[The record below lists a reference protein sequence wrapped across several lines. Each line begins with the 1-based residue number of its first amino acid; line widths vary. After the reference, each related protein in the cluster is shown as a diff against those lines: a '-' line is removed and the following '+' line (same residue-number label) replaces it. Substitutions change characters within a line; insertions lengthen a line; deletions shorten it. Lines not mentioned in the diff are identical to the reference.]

1 MVLPAGVQ
9 TAAVSFGNGFD
20 LFGAEVPATLKVE
33 AVFATSG
40 DQPAPDRLVWLA
52 TGQAMLPIERT
63 LTSVT
68 SDDLVELPAVDQP
81 GWVDQFGN
89 EYRNWHYKATLRYVK
104 DNVSAQTVRTFQVLM
119 GEQTVDLDTMFNTGV
134 SDPVIVLRYPTR
146 SVNGYFPDPF
156 GNITIPTGSPGGGE
170 GGADGQDGREVQLRN
185 SGTNIEWRYV
195 GDAAWTN
202 LATLEALRGPKGS
215 DGASIKGDQGLS
227 AYQVWT
233 AAGNT
238 GTVAQFLASLKGEK
252 GDSTVGAVDSTAR
265 GRANEAYTL
274 ADGKFSK
281 PGGGIGPSDLS
292 QYVIDRLAD
301 VQDIQTRYGKQA
313 KDVTG
318 LNLNDLFEG
327 GTYRGANLTNSPNS
341 GSDWFFIEIVN
352 HDGSYLLQRATQFTG
367 PDADLGRV
375 WVRMKG
381 TNAGTW
387 FPWRLIGAK
396 GDPGSQGT
404 SGVNATTTTVPVG
417 GSITPAGAPVGLVI
431 FLAD

>member
-1 MVLPAGVQ
+1 MALPAGVQ

-63 LTSVT
+63 LTSVS

-104 DNVSAQTVRTFQVLM
+104 DNVSTQTIRTFQVLM

-146 SVNGYFPDPF
+146 SVNGYFPDSF
-156 GNITIPTGSPGGGE
+156 GNITIPTGGTGGE

-202 LATLEALRGPKGS
+202 LSTLEALRGPKGN

-227 AYQVWT
+227 AYQVWL

-238 GTVAQFLASLKGEK
+238 GSQADYLTAIKGAKGDAGSSIKGDTGASAYQVWLANGNTGTEAQYLASLKGAK
-252 GDSTVGAVDSTAR
+252 GDSV
-265 GRANEAYTL
+265 
-274 ADGKFSK
+274 
-281 PGGGIGPSDLS
+281 
-292 QYVIDRLAD
+292 
-301 VQDIQTRYGKQA
+301 
-313 KDVTG
+313 
-318 LNLNDLFEG
+318 
-327 GTYRGANLTNSPNS
+327 
-341 GSDWFFIEIVN
+341 
-352 HDGSYLLQRATQFTG
+352 
-367 PDADLGRV
+367 
-375 WVRMKG
+375 
-381 TNAGTW
+381 
-387 FPWRLIGAK
+387 K
-396 GDPGSQGT
+396 GDPGATGA
-404 SGVNATTTTVPVG
+404 SGVSATTTTVPVG
-417 GSITPAGAPVGLVI
+417 GSVTPAGAPVGLVI